1 MLPQVKPSSHVYG
14 YANLG
19 SLGESIPIAG
29 AAGDQQAA
37 LFGQCCFTQG
47 EVKNT
52 YGTGC
57 FMLMHTGDR
66 AVKSRAGLL
75 TTIAASADGTA
86 EYALEGSVFVAGAA
100 IQWLRDGMHL
110 IEQAPQTQKICES
123 VEDTAGTMIVP
134 AFTGMGAPYWNPYA
148 RGMVTGLTRG
158 CQKEHF
164 IRAIMES
171 IAFQTMDVLTAMR
184 ADAELSLLKLKVDG
198 GASANDFL
206 MQFQADLLGVDVQR
220 PRCIETTALGAAYLA
235 GLAVG
240 YWKDTAVMLRG
251 DAAKSFTLMFLQ
263 MWNVTEKTIGNFDR
277 YLDIDIPYKFPN
289 NGYVIGYGDDP
300 FGKEHVGESVYLH
313 IINTANRYL
322 YIVTPYLV
330 IDNVMMSSLKFAA
343 KRGVC
348 LLYTSPSPR
357 D

>member
-1 MLPQVKPSSHVYG
+1 
-14 YANLG
+14 
-19 SLGESIPIAG
+19 
-29 AAGDQQAA
+29 
-37 LFGQCCFTQG
+37 
-47 EVKNT
+47 
-52 YGTGC
+52 
-57 FMLMHTGDR
+57 MLMHTGDR

-184 ADAELSLLKLKVDG
+184 ADAELS
-198 GASANDFL
+198 
-206 MQFQADLLGVDVQR
+206 
-220 PRCIETTALGAAYLA
+220 C
-235 GLAVG
+235 
-240 YWKDTAVMLRG
+240 
-251 DAAKSFTLMFLQ
+251 
-263 MWNVTEKTIGNFDR
+263 
-277 YLDIDIPYKFPN
+277 
-289 NGYVIGYGDDP
+289 
-300 FGKEHVGESVYLH
+300 
-313 IINTANRYL
+313 
-322 YIVTPYLV
+322 
-330 IDNVMMSSLKFAA
+330 
-343 KRGVC
+343 
-348 LLYTSPSPR
+348 
-357 D
+357 